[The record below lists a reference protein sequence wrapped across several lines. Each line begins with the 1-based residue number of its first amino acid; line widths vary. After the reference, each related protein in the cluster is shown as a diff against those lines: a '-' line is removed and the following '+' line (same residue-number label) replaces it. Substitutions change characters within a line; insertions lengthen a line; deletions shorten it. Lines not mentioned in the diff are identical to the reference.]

1 MKETHGGLVFNF
13 RDLIQVK
20 RYKEFDLVPILQDS
34 QEALLFCLIHDDQY
48 FEKRAG
54 IVKRMRPACFAL
66 SCIPGIAAQKKPLLQ
81 AKKSQAATSSLAFCH
96 TATVSCLKLFPFAVA
111 GTCRRS

>member
-20 RYKEFDLVPILQDS
+20 RYKEFNLVPILQDS

-48 FEKRAG
+48 FVKRAR
-54 IVKRMRPACFAL
+54 IVKRMRAACFTV
-66 SCIPGIAAQKKPLLQ
+66 SCIWLIGSQKKSLLQ
-81 AKKSQAATSSLAFCH
+81 AKKSQAETSCLAFHEEC
-96 TATVSCLKLFPFAVA
+96 SFFP
-111 GTCRRS
+111 